1 MRESGRRLW
10 RVRLPIDLLWRVLRF
25 AGNILDEKGAHVGIA
40 NTDEEVTTLQEI
52 FGDSISY
59 TGPGAHDEQLSPRM
73 FFAIRHIEVAARLEH
88 MAEARGRPR
97 PGQLHPADAFEA
109 WQRL

>member
-1 MRESGRRLW
+1 MSGSLSIRS
-10 RVRLPIDLLWRVLRF
+10 
-25 AGNILDEKGAHVGIA
+25 VGIA

-59 TGPGAHDEQLSPRM
+59 TGPGAHDEQLSPRV
-73 FFAIRHIEVAARLEH
+73 FFAIRHIEVAARLKH

-97 PGQLHPADAFEA
+97 PGQLHPCRCF
-109 WQRL
+109 